1 MMAKFKIYCMYF
13 PPKFISIAFVLRP
26 LEGHDQAHK
35 KLLESNTQE
44 TVIRGATSLRNNF
57 TVITSGSFV
66 IIKKSSLG
74 QHA

>member
-1 MMAKFKIYCMYF
+1 MSRILK
-13 PPKFISIAFVLRP
+13 R
-26 LEGHDQAHK
+26 
-35 KLLESNTQE
+35 